1 MSPTIRV
8 VSALPGVLLT
18 SIGIRWLLQPS
29 AAAESVGMPLLD
41 GLARN
46 TQIGDLG
53 SFFLCSGA
61 MFLLGALR
69 QERHW
74 FHCGAMLM
82 GVTAICRT
90 WAFLFHNT
98 PFPAEAVIPEIAMA
112 GIALYAASRIPE
124 AGPAESA

>member
-1 MSPTIRV
+1 MNPAIRV

-18 SIGIRWLLQPS
+18 SIGIRWLVQPA

-61 MFLLGALR
+61 MFLLGAVR
-69 QERHW
+69 QERSW
-74 FHCGAMLM
+74 FHVGAMLM

-90 WAFLFHNT
+90 WASLIHGT
-98 PFPAEAVIPEIAMA
+98 PFPVEAVVSEVVMA
-112 GIALYAASRIPE
+112 GIALFAASRIE
-124 AGPAESA
+124 TSE